1 MKLLFRPE
9 LITLMSPELE
19 TAEDADLETG
29 EQNPYSLYKSALGNY
44 FRELNV
50 FWFNQLERAARILC
64 ILLTNKTKLHST
76 IIIINSIVHVLW
88 TNIDKFKDI
97 DINGTIYRKRHYFS
111 LDS

>member
-29 EQNPYSLYKSALGNY
+29 EQNPYSLYKSALRNY

-50 FWFNQLERAARILC
+50 F
-64 ILLTNKTKLHST
+64 
-76 IIIINSIVHVLW
+76 
-88 TNIDKFKDI
+88 
-97 DINGTIYRKRHYFS
+97 
-111 LDS
+111 

>member
-19 TAEDADLETG
+19 TAEDADLETV

-50 FWFNQLERAARILC
+50 F
-64 ILLTNKTKLHST
+64 
-76 IIIINSIVHVLW
+76 
-88 TNIDKFKDI
+88 
-97 DINGTIYRKRHYFS
+97 
-111 LDS
+111 